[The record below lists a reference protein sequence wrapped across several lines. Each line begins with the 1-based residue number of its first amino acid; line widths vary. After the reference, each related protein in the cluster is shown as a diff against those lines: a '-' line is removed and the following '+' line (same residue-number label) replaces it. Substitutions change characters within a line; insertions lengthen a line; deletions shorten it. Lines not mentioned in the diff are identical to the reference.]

1 MDWDF
6 EWEFGPGGVLR
17 GLWRALMSLASLL
30 GGLILLLL
38 FVAVAVLLIRYLL
51 VATKAAQLY
60 VDAHT
65 PERHEPGTGG
75 AATNGSAT
83 RGPEPTGPEPTR
95 PMPPSTSDAT
105 RDGPTAA
112 AAQDTATTTVMPDA
126 PATAPTKP
134 TRAPRKPKTPPT
146 TPSTS

>member
-6 EWEFGPGGVLR
+6 EWEFGPGGFMR
-17 GLWRALMSLASLL
+17 GLWRALAGLASLF

-38 FVAVAVLLIRYLL
+38 FLAVAVLLIRYLL

-65 PERHEPGTGG
+65 PSRPDAGPGVDSTPE
-75 AATNGSAT
+75 
-83 RGPEPTGPEPTR
+83 PEPT
-95 PMPPSTSDAT
+95 PPAPAASDA
-105 RDGPTAA
+105 
-112 AAQDTATTTVMPDA
+112 ATTDA
-126 PATAPTKP
+126 APTKP
-134 TRAPRKPKTPPT
+134 ARAPRTPRTPR